1 MQPILYDLKK
11 LINNTNELKFLTA
24 QLKGK
29 INRSK
34 QDLNEFFTLCQHPIC
49 AELEKKYHHLMDSFT
64 ISSRIDSL
72 PQLSPIIEKI
82 EYLLRQDIVTEIRKG
97 KDKMDLLSNEIQTVV
112 NEVLP
117 NIRQHIVHANRV
129 LNDNVDSINSILAQP
144 IPYIRAMQRQL
155 NKSND
160 FIQMHDNYM

>member
-1 MQPILYDLKK
+1 
-11 LINNTNELKFLTA
+11 
-24 QLKGK
+24 
-29 INRSK
+29 
-34 QDLNEFFTLCQHPIC
+34 
-49 AELEKKYHHLMDSFT
+49 MDSFT